1 MLKKVIPVSLVA
13 ILIAC
18 TCYGQKKAVWLDS
31 DTGNEMDDLYAITY
45 LLKDPHVNVVGLSSA
60 HFNNAD
66 MLVGDKW
73 HYYPTKNIN
82 TVQLSQDLNEQLLQ
96 LTSRTDVPHP
106 LGSRGTIGHSWGGK
120 DPVISAAEKEIIA
133 AVHQLKDGEKLDV
146 LCIGAASNIA
156 SAIQLDTTII
166 PKIRVYVLAARYFS
180 DRKVWDKSEFNVR
193 NDLNAFDLLL
203 NCKGLDLTIMPINT
217 AIALRFNRTVCRTN
231 LKDKGKLGE
240 LLYNRWDFVEAKDT
254 WVMWDLALVMAYL
267 DPSKAEKIQATG
279 PPENEQREVSV
290 YKNIDAKTMEQ
301 DFWTRM
307 NLFTV
312 K

>member
-1 MLKKVIPVSLVA
+1 MFKKVIPVCLIAV
-13 ILIAC
+13 LIAC
-18 TCYGQKKAVWLDS
+18 TGYAQKRIVWLDS
-31 DTGNEMDDLYAITY
+31 DTGNEMDDLYAIVY
-45 LLKDPHVNVVGLSSA
+45 LLKDPQVNIVGLSSA

-82 TVQLSQDLNEQLLQ
+82 TVQLSQDLNEQLLR
-96 LTSRTDVPHP
+96 LTSRTNIPHP

-120 DPVISAAEKEIIA
+120 EPVISDAEKGIIA
-133 AVHQLKDGEKLDV
+133 AVHQLKDGERLDV

-166 PKIRVYVLAARYFS
+166 PKVRVYVLAARYFS

-203 NCKGLDLTIMPINT
+203 NCKGLDLIVMPINT
-217 AIALRFNRTVCRTN
+217 AIALRFNRAVCRNN

-240 LLYNRWDFVEAKDT
+240 LLYNRWDFVEAKEI

-267 DPSKAEKIQATG
+267 DPAKAEKIQADV
-279 PPENEQREVSV
+279 PPENGPREISV
-290 YKNIDAKTMEQ
+290 YKTIDAKAMEQ
-301 DFWTRM
+301 DFWNRM
-307 NLFTV
+307 L
-312 K
+312 KDQ